1 MIQNLLEKIQLKDEK
16 NLLIQGLPSSIEKQ
30 FAKLSFAKNVT
41 PLLKSRKIDFALI
54 FAINEKQ
61 LNAILGD
68 VIPAL
73 QERAKLWVAYPKK
86 ASKIVTDL
94 DRESSWLFLEK
105 AKFESVLQITLDHV
119 WIAARYKKMGDDAEE
134 ETTEKKE
141 NVTTTNTAQG
151 VNYEDRT
158 IVLPPELE
166 TALKEHKEAH
176 KAFDK
181 LSFTNKREFVEWI
194 VGAKKEV
201 TKQKRLKDAMDKLV
215 NGKKNPSEK

>member
-73 QERAKLWVAYPKK
+73 QSQAKLWIAYPKK

-94 DRESSWLFLEK
+94 DRESSWLILEK
-105 AKFESVLQITLDHV
+105 SKFESVLQITLDHV
-119 WIAARYKKMGDDAEE
+119 WIAARYKKIGEDVDT
-134 ETTEKKE
+134 ETPDTKG
-141 NVTTTNTAQG
+141 NSSAANATAG

-158 IVLPPELE
+158 ILLPEDLE
-166 TALKEHKEAH
+166 TALKEHKEAQ
-176 KAFDK
+176 KAFDT

-201 TKQKRLKDAMDKLV
+201 TKQKRLKDTIDKLV